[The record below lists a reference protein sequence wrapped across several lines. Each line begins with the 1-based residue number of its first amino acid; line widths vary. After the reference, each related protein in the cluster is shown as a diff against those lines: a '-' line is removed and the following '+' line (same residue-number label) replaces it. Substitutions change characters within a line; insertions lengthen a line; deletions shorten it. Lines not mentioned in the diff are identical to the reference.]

1 MVLGEA
7 KHIHLFLD
15 KASEADGTVPVMGG
29 ASEADSIYLVL
40 NEPVKLV
47 IMILSCT
54 LNPALSTGSFVW
66 LIQLSLLHI

>member
-1 MVLGEA
+1 
-7 KHIHLFLD
+7 
-15 KASEADGTVPVMGG
+15 VPVMGG

-54 LNPALSTGSFVW
+54 LTQPFRQAVLYG
-66 LIQLSLLHI
+66 

>member
-1 MVLGEA
+1 M
-7 KHIHLFLD
+7 D
-15 KASEADGTVPVMGG
+15 KASEADAIVLEMGE

-54 LNPALSTGSFVW
+54 LNPALSTGSFVYDYYSY
-66 LIQLSLLHI
+66 LYFI